1 MEVATQVWGCLP
13 QELSRHSINH
23 ETRMTTT
30 GARIERLPRPEAA
43 RLRSS
48 LVIPSLPTVLNELVQ
63 NALDA
68 GGRRIDCWVNL
79 VKGNESVRI
88 EDDGSGISLQDLE
101 VVGERH
107 GRVEYRSD

>member
-1 MEVATQVWGCLP
+1 M
-13 QELSRHSINH
+13 
-23 ETRMTTT
+23 
-30 GARIERLPRPEAA
+30 
-43 RLRSS
+43 
-48 LVIPSLPTVLNELVQ
+48 VQ